1 MLLADSFAE
10 RLQELGGFEAAPVST
25 RVVPPLVLRRATPED
40 IPPLAAML
48 EQLSPRTRYLRYFTA
63 RPLAG
68 PEALREA
75 RRMTE
80 GRSTTL
86 IATSHRDREVRAA
99 AELATDPQR
108 PSWAEAAIVVRD
120 DEQGRGLGT
129 LLLRYLLRLA
139 RQQGV
144 SSVGAVVLA
153 ENRAALA
160 MVRRLGA
167 PYTATATAG
176 EVHLEIAV

>member
-1 MLLADSFAE
+1 MLFADTVAE
-10 RLQELGGFEAAPVST
+10 RPLEMRGFETAVTPT

-40 IPPLAAML
+40 VPLLAAML
-48 EQLSPRTRYLRYFTA
+48 EGLSPRTRYLRYFTA

-75 RRMTE
+75 RRMTGE
-80 GRSTTL
+80 RTTTL
-86 IATSHRDREVRAA
+86 IATSHREREALAA
-99 AELATDPQR
+99 AELATDPRHPLR
-108 PSWAEAAIVVRD
+108 PEAAIVVRD

-129 LLLRYLLRLA
+129 LLMRYLLRVA
-139 RQQGV
+139 RQQGA
-144 SSVGAVVLA
+144 SSIGAVVLA

-167 PYTATATAG
+167 PYTLTADAG
-176 EVHLEIAV
+176 EVHVEIAV